1 MAATLAEI
9 KSKLLLPLAEDDSGE
24 EDDPRAELIRRL
36 QEYERYKK
44 ASLNLEVLPRVERDF
59 YLPNKVSYKTIKKD
73 EVYQNVDLEK
83 LVVIF
88 HKLMEQTKFL
98 TPHDVK
104 KDFLSV
110 REKMTLILD
119 LLKHDKFVDFKTLL
133 DMREGKSGLIVSF
146 LAILE
151 LIKLTLIDC
160 AQANHDS
167 AIFIKLK

>member
-1 MAATLAEI
+1 
-9 KSKLLLPLAEDDSGE
+9 
-24 EDDPRAELIRRL
+24 
-36 QEYERYKK
+36 
-44 ASLNLEVLPRVERDF
+44 
-59 YLPNKVSYKTIKKD
+59 
-73 EVYQNVDLEK
+73 VDLEK
-83 LVVIF
+83 LVIVF

-110 REKMTLILD
+110 REKMTIILNTLKQDDFLDFKD
-119 LLKHDKFVDFKTLL
+119 LLDIN
-133 DMREGKSGLIVSF
+133 EGKSGLIVSF

-160 AQANHDS
+160 VQANQDS

>member
-1 MAATLAEI
+1 MALAELEKKI
-9 KSKLLLPLAEDDSGE
+9 KELGLKSGDKILVTSDLLNFF
-24 EDDPRAELIRRL
+24 I
-36 QEYERYKK
+36 QTKK
-44 ASLNLEVLPRVERDF
+44 IKKQISLNEIINILF
-59 YLPNKVSYKTIKKD
+59 KIIGKNGTIIVPSFTYSINKD
-73 EVYQNVDLEK
+73 EVFQNVDLEK
-83 LVVIF
+83 LVVVF

-110 REKMTLILD
+110 REKMTMILNILKQDDFLDFKDLLD
-119 LLKHDKFVDFKTLL
+119 LN
-133 DMREGKSGLIVSF
+133 EGKSGLIVSF

-160 AQANHDS
+160 VQANQDS

>member
-1 MAATLAEI
+1 
-9 KSKLLLPLAEDDSGE
+9 
-24 EDDPRAELIRRL
+24 
-36 QEYERYKK
+36 
-44 ASLNLEVLPRVERDF
+44 
-59 YLPNKVSYKTIKKD
+59 
-73 EVYQNVDLEK
+73 VDLEK

-167 AIFIKLK
+167 TQFLLS

>member
-1 MAATLAEI
+1 MV
-9 KSKLLLPLAEDDSGE
+9 EDAIE
-24 EDDPRAELIRRL
+24 EENDPRAELIRRL

-44 ASLNLEVLPRVERDF
+44 ASMKLEVLPRVERDF
-59 YLPNKVSYKTIKKD
+59 YLPNKASYKTINKD
-73 EVYQNVDLEK
+73 EVFQNVDLEK
-83 LVVIF
+83 LVVVF

-110 REKMTLILD
+110 REKMTMILNILKQDDFLDFKDLLD
-119 LLKHDKFVDFKTLL
+119 LN
-133 DMREGKSGLIVSF
+133 EGKSGLIVSF

-160 AQANHDS
+160 VQANQDS

>member
-1 MAATLAEI
+1 M
-9 KSKLLLPLAEDDSGE
+9 
-24 EDDPRAELIRRL
+24 
-36 QEYERYKK
+36 
-44 ASLNLEVLPRVERDF
+44 
-59 YLPNKVSYKTIKKD
+59 PNKVSYKAIKKD

-110 REKMTLILD
+110 REKMTLILN
-119 LLKHDKFVDFKTLL
+119 LLKQDKFVDFKTLL
-133 DMREGKSGLIVSF
+133 DIEEGKSGLIVSF

-160 AQANHDS
+160 AQANQDS